1 MPSRS
6 AVRDRWVGATVAGRF
21 RLDAAIGAGAMG
33 RVYRGR
39 ELPAGEPVAIKLLH
53 DHLGRDPRV
62 AKRFDREARA
72 ASRLSH
78 PSSLKILDF
87 GEAEDGT
94 LYIAMELLEGDDLQA
109 VIDSDAP
116 LAPARIADLMV
127 QTLRALDQAHAAG
140 IVHRDLKPE
149 NVVVIEDA
157 GSERVKVCDF
167 GIAKI
172 VEGDS
177 AITAI
182 TKDGYICGTPEYM
195 APEQARGEAIDAR
208 TDVYAAGVMLYQ
220 MLTGT
225 VPFRAQSALAVIT
238 KHVKEAPLA
247 PREARPEWH
256 IPEPLERIALTALAK
271 RPEERYPSAAAMAEA
286 IERATAELP
295 DEHASGAGPTDA
307 ALESPAPAVAE
318 IAPADGRGWYVA
330 LAFALALLAFGV
342 WLWIR

>member
-1 MPSRS
+1 MTDPLAHSRS
-6 AVRDRWVGATVAGRF
+6 GASDRWIGATVAGRF
-21 RLDAAIGAGAMG
+21 RLEAPIGAGAMG
-33 RVYRGR
+33 RVYRGAQ
-39 ELPAGEPVAIKLLH
+39 LPVGEPVAIKLLH

-72 ASRLSH
+72 ASRLAH
-78 PSSLKILDF
+78 PSSVKILDF

-109 VIDSDAP
+109 IIDSDAP
-116 LAPARIADLMV
+116 LAPPRIGDLMV

-140 IVHRDLKPE
+140 IIHRDLKPE

-157 GSERVKVCDF
+157 EGRERVKVCDF

-177 AITAI
+177 KITAI
-182 TKDGYICGTPEYM
+182 TKDGYVCGTPEYM

-220 MLTGT
+220 MLTGS
-225 VPFRAQSALAVIT
+225 VPFRASSALGVIT

-247 PREARPEWH
+247 PREARPEWS
-256 IPEPLERIALTALAK
+256 IPASLERVALTALAK
-271 RPEERYPSAAAMAEA
+271 RPDERYASAAAMADA
-286 IERATAELP
+286 IERAMERARQP
-295 DEHASGAGPTDA
+295 AGAS
-307 ALESPAPAVAE
+307 APRNPMP
-318 IAPADGRGWYVA
+318 ITRADDRGWYIA

-342 WLWIR
+342 WLWIAG